1 MTANMPAIGRQSGAT
16 LFVGLM
22 FLLILTI
29 LGLSSSNVAIMQERM
44 AGNVSESNVTFQ
56 EAERTLREA
65 EDRLKRHVSGGAG
78 GLGFVPPTWE
88 ETGLDRSDCTMSA
101 VNWSSPSGNL
111 SWQDAP
117 STDGQYMVVDLS
129 DYMSGGI
136 PYGSSCRP
144 VSESG
149 MNTAGEY
156 FLVVAR
162 ADGATGTTESIVQ
175 TIFFWPQ

>member
-1 MTANMPAIGRQSGAT
+1 MSKSMPTIRKQSGAT

-44 AGNVSESNVTFQ
+44 AGNVADANVAFQ
-56 EAERTLREA
+56 EAERTLREI
-65 EDRLKRHVSGGAG
+65 EGRLTQYVSGGSG
-78 GLGFVPPTWE
+78 GLGYVPPTWE
-88 ETGLDRSDCTMSA
+88 ETGLSRSDCTMSGFD
-101 VNWSSPSGNL
+101 WDSPG
-111 SWQDAP
+111 WRDAP
-117 STDGQYMVVDLS
+117 STDGQYLVVDLS
-129 DYMSGGI
+129 DYMEDGT

-144 VSESG
+144 VSEAD

-162 ADGATGTTESIVQ
+162 AVSPTGTSESVVQ
-175 TIFFWPQ
+175 SIFFWPQ